1 MKVACVIL
9 ALLAAV
15 SLGAAIADIIYTVVV
30 VCPKTTDVCP
40 LGNLAIIFSYIGSGV
55 WASLFVFITAIFGLR
70 YVGDPRGSRQTF
82 VVVCFLAAVIFT
94 PAMTILNSVGAYM
107 VLTETPGVSLT
118 EELYDIDKPSD
129 GFMVKFYLPVAL
141 AALGLIEFFVTS
153 GLLIYVCLKTPRQL
167 IEEPESDLE
176 MPPPSKGVV
185 APVMPPAP
193 RDPRSPVM
201 PPAARAPFVPRQ
213 GPMSAPGYYYP
224 SRVYDMPAGYPMR
237 NGGAAAAYG
246 GRSYY
251 Y

>member
-1 MKVACVIL
+1 
-9 ALLAAV
+9 
-15 SLGAAIADIIYTVVV
+15 
-30 VCPKTTDVCP
+30 
-40 LGNLAIIFSYIGSGV
+40 
-55 WASLFVFITAIFGLR
+55 
-70 YVGDPRGSRQTF
+70 
-82 VVVCFLAAVIFT
+82 
-94 PAMTILNSVGAYM
+94 
-107 VLTETPGVSLT
+107 
-118 EELYDIDKPSD
+118 
-129 GFMVKFYLPVAL
+129 
-141 AALGLIEFFVTS
+141 
-153 GLLIYVCLKTPRQL
+153 
-167 IEEPESDLE
+167 